1 MTCQIRSFFTFR
13 VLIIVTEL
21 EKKSK
26 IFHCCRKHLFVL
38 HQAKFDG
45 NSSQNDKVAAIYTL
59 RTLNVLDLIFNVVSM
74 F

>member
-1 MTCQIRSFFTFR
+1 MACQIRPFFTFR
-13 VLIIVTEL
+13 VLIIVMEL
-21 EKKSK
+21 EISQN

-45 NSSQNDKVAAIYTL
+45 NSSQNDKVTAIYTL
-59 RTLNVLDLIFNVVSM
+59 RTLNVLDLIINVVSM